1 MGRCLN
7 VMGLILWD
15 IDGTLIES
23 KSSKT
28 DKHFR
33 AFQLVTGGNENLNK
47 DTAGMTDL
55 QILFELLNSNNLK
68 ITNKIKVEFLMK
80 INELTELGLSKE
92 PSKLNPGVELMID
105 KTFKNGWING
115 LLTGNTPQ
123 RARMKLQNLNVFTKI
138 NFNYGYFG
146 DNAKNRFVLLDNC
159 LSKINNLNE
168 TKIIV
173 VGDTPLDIRT
183 AQSRN
188 LPVVALATGN
198 YDVHELDKFKPTLLL
213 SNLEKQ
219 SIDFFNFLES
229 I

>member
-1 MGRCLN
+1 
-7 VMGLILWD
+7 
-15 IDGTLIES
+15 
-23 KSSKT
+23 
-28 DKHFR
+28 
-33 AFQLVTGGNENLNK
+33 
-47 DTAGMTDL
+47 
-55 QILFELLNSNNLK
+55 
-68 ITNKIKVEFLMK
+68 MK
-80 INELTELGLSKE
+80 INGLIEVDLNKK
-92 PSKLNPGVELMID
+92 PSKLNPGVELMIN

-115 LLTGNTPQ
+115 LLTGNTPE
-123 RARMKLQNLNVFTKI
+123 RARMKLQNLNVINKI

-146 DNAKNRFVLLDNC
+146 NNAKNRFVLLDNC

-198 YDVHELDKFKPTLLL
+198 YDVHELDKFKPNSLL

-219 SIDFFNFLES
+219 SIDFFNFLLPILS
-229 I
+229 K